1 MYKNAN
7 RNFQIF
13 IIWICYYPPLDVFCI
28 IIGIK
33 ILQVYLS
40 GYGDEQVQMVLDV
53 WKFSTMDNGE
63 QSVMLVGI

>member
-1 MYKNAN
+1 MHKIAN
-7 RNFQIF
+7 PDFQIF
-13 IIWICYYPPLDVFCI
+13 IMWICYYPPLDVLCI

-33 ILQVYLS
+33 IFQVYLS